1 MTILMC
7 GRSEK
12 GFTLIEVLIALI
24 IIATAFTALLDLL
37 GQSRRNFSASRQTFE
52 DMILLDRKIKLGDH
66 EGIVVKRT
74 PVPDFPAIKEALYS
88 YGDVFFVRYEQR

>member
-1 MTILMC
+1 MS
-7 GRSEK
+7 GRYDR

-37 GQSRRNFSASRQTFE
+37 GQSRRNFASSRQTFDE
-52 DMILLDRKIKLGDH
+52 MVYLDSKIKLGDH

-74 PVPDFPAIKEALYS
+74 PVPDFPAIREAVYS
-88 YGDVFFVRYEQR
+88 YGEVFFVRYEQR